1 MTETQQRFLRA
12 IAERVPMNQV
22 VELHLFPPIRQGG
35 VETGVAV
42 VAEDPRPPAPNVEPT
57 VADLVTPVIVA
68 EPETPVIVEEVEAP
82 VIVDEVETP
91 VVVAEVEA
99 EPVAEESA
107 SAGGD
112 EYLVALAEDTSTVE
126 PVAAEGHEPS
136 GNSDIT
142 VEASDADD
150 EDDESPYADDEL
162 NDDGAE
168 EDEEGGDAPM
178 AEQND
183 VPTPAPAAPVARY
196 TIHTARYR
204 LTLKGVD
211 RGKWEVDV
219 VAEADAPLAAVDAVV
234 RGVQRRAGEGAEPD
248 RLNAEAFRGALEA
261 PLATLER

>member
-42 VAEDPRPPAPNVEPT
+42 VAEDPRPPAPSVVP
-57 VADLVTPVIVA
+57 DPVIAEVA
-68 EPETPVIVEEVEAP
+68 EPVLVAEVEPPVLVDEVEAP
-82 VIVDEVETP
+82 VP
-91 VVVAEVEA
+91 VAEVEA
-99 EPVAEESA
+99 EPVAEMLVSDAADDYVVAIVDDA
-107 SAGGD
+107 SD
-112 EYLVALAEDTSTVE
+112 AE
-126 PVAAEGHEPS
+126 AIGAEGVERAGS
-136 GNSDIT
+136 SKATI
-142 VEASDADD
+142 EASDARAD
-150 EDDESPYADDEL
+150 DDESPYADEALDDEAHDAHDAH
-162 NDDGAE
+162 DDAGTPTANQ
-168 EDEEGGDAPM
+168 DSA
-178 AEQND
+178 A
-183 VPTPAPAAPVARY
+183 TPAPVAPVARY